1 VGGRLGANLF
11 CLSEPSL
18 PEEGTL
24 SIPARAAGLGSGK
37 ASDRVVRYLPAE
49 AEET

>member
-1 VGGRLGANLF
+1 VGRLGANLF
-11 CLSEPSL
+11 RPSEPSL
-18 PEEGTL
+18 HEEGTL

-37 ASDRVVRYLPAE
+37 ASNRAAGYLLAE